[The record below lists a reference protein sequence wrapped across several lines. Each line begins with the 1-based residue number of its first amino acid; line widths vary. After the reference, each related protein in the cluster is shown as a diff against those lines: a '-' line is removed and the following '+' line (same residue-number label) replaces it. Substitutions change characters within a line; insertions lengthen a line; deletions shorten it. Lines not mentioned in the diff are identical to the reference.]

1 MKLKYNYFI
10 INSCVAFLLQSCSSN
25 EEGRATFISIDFELT
40 YIGSSNRRVRLNKPF
55 SCVITEKETG
65 SICFIG
71 KLGMP
76 KNDE

>member
-1 MKLKYNYFI
+1 M
-10 INSCVAFLLQSCSSN
+10 LQSCSSN
-25 EEGRATFISIDFELT
+25 EEGRAAFSAIGFELT
-40 YIGSSNRRVRLNKPF
+40 YMGSSNRMVRLNKPF
-55 SCVITEKETG
+55 LYAITEKETG